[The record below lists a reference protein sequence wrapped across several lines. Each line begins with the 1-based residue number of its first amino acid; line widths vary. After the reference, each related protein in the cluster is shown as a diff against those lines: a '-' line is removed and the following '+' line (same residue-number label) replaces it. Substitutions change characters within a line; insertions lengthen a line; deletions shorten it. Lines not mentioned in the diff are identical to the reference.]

1 MNRGI
6 IGVRMGLGT
15 GIWNGLWV
23 YKCHNTGGDIESLRQ
38 VYQVLMNLQMS
49 SPGYL
54 PAKSERP
61 AGVYRECIANFV

>member
-1 MNRGI
+1 MNKGI

-38 VYQVLMNLQMS
+38 VY
-49 SPGYL
+49 
-54 PAKSERP
+54 
-61 AGVYRECIANFV
+61 